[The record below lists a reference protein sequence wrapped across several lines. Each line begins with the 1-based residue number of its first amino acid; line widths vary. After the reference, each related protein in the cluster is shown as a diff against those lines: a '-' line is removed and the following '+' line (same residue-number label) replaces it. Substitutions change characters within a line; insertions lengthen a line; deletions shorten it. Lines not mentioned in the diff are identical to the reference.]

1 MSALPPKADMCGA
14 TRDVRFGPKA
24 DIQSAFLGCQTNTA
38 ASAEQFDRITRERDE
53 ALEQQIA
60 TLRALVCSGC
70 PQGNP
75 PFQLG
80 RTPKLYQLA
89 LQANARF
96 ASKSGRHQTRSSFPI
111 SATRRPG
118 APLFDHLVRSSKRGR
133 YCEAERLGG
142 LHIDDQKVFR
152 RQLHRKF

>member
-1 MSALPPKADMCGA
+1 MSAMGQKRTSKVPSLA
-14 TRDVRFGPKA
+14 VRRTQQ
-24 DIQSAFLGCQTNTA
+24 I
-38 ASAEQFDRITRERDE
+38 SAEQFDRITRERDE

-60 TLRALVCSGC
+60 TLGALVCSGC

-80 RTPKLYQLA
+80 RTHKLYQLA

-118 APLFDHLVRSSKRGR
+118 APLFDHLVRSSKKRGR